1 MQQIITC
8 GVFLEAICF
17 EFYGKRENVGW
28 YQSHCAPLC
37 CVTVSYL
44 VWCWVARHCYASTY
58 KEKHHCASAIAA
70 TFSHSVFFCL
80 PSTNSLHPIWA
91 RFSLVLLTSPE
102 TCKTAFIS
110 KEKKTGLACC
120 LTQQLIWT
128 EHISHTNTLLSTT
141 REKWPF
147 HLLSY
152 CTRFK
157 SLAKSWYEA
166 QRYGVERSAHVN
178 VIMTFFSVK
187 KKPSLVKCHLSV
199 PKSFKIV
206 ASSSLSCTF
215 NPDKLPPQYTNTLN
229 SNLKSVRPRVSR

>member
-1 MQQIITC
+1 MHLLIKKSITALVPLQQH
-8 GVFLEAICF
+8 FLIAFFSACHQPTLCIRSGLDFLSCF
-17 EFYGKRENVGW
+17 WPVQKPLKLLLSAKR
-28 YQSHCAPLC
+28 
-37 CVTVSYL
+37 
-44 VWCWVARHCYASTY
+44 
-58 KEKHHCASAIAA
+58 
-70 TFSHSVFFCL
+70 
-80 PSTNSLHPIWA
+80 
-91 RFSLVLLTSPE
+91 
-102 TCKTAFIS
+102 
-110 KEKKTGLACC
+110 KKTGLACC
-120 LTQQLIWT
+120 LTQQPIWAFWT
-128 EHISHTNTLLSTT
+128 EHLSHTNTLLSTT

-147 HLLSY
+147 HLLSC

-199 PKSFKIV
+199 PKSFTIV